1 MNNKVWLQ
9 SSGFIQ
15 VPPFPLYH
23 EPFSKWKKVILK
35 LSWKIS
41 LSGQLKFI
49 VNLLPIF
56 QGLCWWPKMSGFLL
70 QGFWVFEYYPTTSQ
84 VKTLLNLL
92 KSYPLILSS
101 KSFLRKHSE
110 SFETWRFWTS
120 AGTTLLLFLGVSIFF

>member
-9 SSGFIQ
+9 SFIQ

-35 LSWKIS
+35 LSWNIPYLSNWNS
-41 LSGQLKFI
+41 LSIYCQYFKVYVGGQKCQVSSFK
-49 VNLLPIF
+49 VF
-56 QGLCWWPKMSGFLL
+56 GFSS
-70 QGFWVFEYYPTTSQ
+70 TSQ
-84 VKTLLNLL
+84 VKTYSNLL